1 MLGPAS
7 LELRR
12 NFNSLGPQQM
22 RHLSKRLKECLV
34 ELNEHEDMKAL
45 AFEYPG
51 YRLDHLYDQDYVH
64 EHHNGTCTDCR
75 DREYCKAA
83 VDASCTQLK
92 CSSDKLLPR
101 ERIIEPEQFAED
113 MQKTSDSARKL
124 DLDDEF
130 NTKILPKIFLGAVA
144 SGNEVMKNG
153 KMRDDVAAKQH
164 VIAFEMEG
172 AGVWSSFPTVVI
184 KAGCDYGDSHK
195 NKKFQKYASMTAAA
209 CAKAFLSQL
218 QMGIPRNVEC
228 GADDGPRQTQQV
240 QQAQQA
246 PFNNNGHGGT
256 VDHFNGTFTGS
267 DIGMGETCILKALR
281 RIGVVETKHISC
293 IGSPGAHHCAALLG
307 RGTSWRIAPTF
318 LVS

>member
-1 MLGPAS
+1 M
-7 LELRR
+7 
-12 NFNSLGPQQM
+12 
-22 RHLSKRLKECLV
+22 
-34 ELNEHEDMKAL
+34 
-45 AFEYPG
+45 
-51 YRLDHLYDQDYVH
+51 H

-75 DREYCKAA
+75 DKEYGKAA

-101 ERIIEPEQFAED
+101 ECIIELEQLAED

-124 DLDDEF
+124 DLNDKF

-144 SGNEVMKNG
+144 SGNKAMKNG

-218 QMGIPRNVEC
+218 QMGIPRNVEY
-228 GADDGPRQTQQV
+228 GADDGPRQTQQ
-240 QQAQQA
+240 A
-246 PFNNNGHGGT
+246 PFNNNGRGGT
-256 VDHFNGTFTGS
+256 VNHFNGTFTGS
-267 DIGMGETCILKALR
+267 NIGMGETYNSGRDMYIGGSAQHRGR
-281 RIGVVETKHISC
+281 RD
-293 IGSPGAHHCAALLG
+293 
-307 RGTSWRIAPTF
+307 
-318 LVS
+318 